1 MKGFSPKLPLN
12 YDFEED
18 GVYSL
23 NKTIRGTIQQNLKM
37 LILTNPG
44 EYIMDSNFGVG
55 IKRFIF
61 EQDSRDVRDNLQKRI
76 ISQVSRYLSFIT
88 IEEINISPPNSNEE
102 NTLFIKIIYSVP
114 SLNINDELNID
125 S

>member
-1 MKGFSPKLPLN
+1 MRGYSPKLPLN

-23 NKTIRGTIQQNLKM
+23 NKTLRGTIQQNLKM

-102 NTLFIKIIYSVP
+102 NAIFIKIIYSVP